1 VKKKKLKVNVVAGM
15 LVITF
20 ALLPGC
26 GGSTNSIRSPS
37 TSSTSISSNP
47 SNTNNTSSENKDGKQ
62 NVPATPASAGD
73 QINGKKLFT
82 ANCMAC
88 HGDGDGG
95 HNGPSLTESKITKDR
110 SLVVKQITDGGK
122 TMPPFKGTLTD
133 QQIQDLAAYIT
144 EVIAKK

>member
-1 VKKKKLKVNVVAGM
+1 VKKKKLKVNVVVGL
-15 LVITF
+15 LVVTC

-26 GGSTNSIRSPS
+26 GGSTNSISSPS
-37 TSSTSISSNP
+37 GTSITSNP
-47 SNTNNTSSENKDGKQ
+47 SNTSSENGDGKQ
-62 NVPATPASAGD
+62 NATATPARAD
-73 QINGKKLFT
+73 NLANGKIIFA
-82 ANCMAC
+82 ANCMPC

-133 QQIQDLAAYIT
+133 QQIQDLAAYVT
-144 EVIAKK
+144 EVIAQK

>member
-1 VKKKKLKVNVVAGM
+1 VKKKKLKVNVFAGM

-26 GGSTNSIRSPS
+26 GDSTNSISSPS
-37 TSSTSISSNP
+37 TRIISNP
-47 SNTNNTSSENKDGKQ
+47 SNTSSENGDGKQ
-62 NVPATPASAGD
+62 NATATPASAD
-73 QINGKKLFT
+73 DLENGKIIFA
-82 ANCMAC
+82 ANCMPC

-110 SLVVKQITDGGK
+110 SLVVKQITNGGK

-133 QQIQDLAAYIT
+133 QQIQDIAAYVT
-144 EVIAKK
+144 KVIAKK